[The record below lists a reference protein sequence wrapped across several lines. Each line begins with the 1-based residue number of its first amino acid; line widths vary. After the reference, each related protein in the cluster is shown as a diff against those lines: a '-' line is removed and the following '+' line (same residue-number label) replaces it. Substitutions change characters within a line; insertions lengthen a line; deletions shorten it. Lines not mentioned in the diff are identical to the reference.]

1 MRWFLSLEGV
11 TAKDNFVLFFS
22 KLLFAFEAIILYH
35 SFSGSQVDKLIERRY
50 FPRPL
55 TIKSRFGFLAQVTR
69 FLEYV
74 LFTRDFE
81 PEVMRHLQIQDGTM
95 TFIDVG
101 ANYGFYS
108 LYIASRS
115 RNSVII
121 AIEPFDMVFKALATN
136 VKINTYENVVCLNC
150 AAWNMDN
157 TKINLYLNKDS
168 ISNPSTVFGGE
179 NFVSVPAR
187 TIDSIVSENMISK
200 VDWLKIDVE
209 SAEVFVLQGA
219 KKTLEVTDNIL
230 LEIHT
235 KENGLVCEKIL
246 KDAGFKIEVIR
257 QAKAEIYN
265 VHAFR

>member
-11 TAKDNFVLFFS
+11 TGRDNFVLFFS
-22 KLLFAFEAIILYH
+22 KLLFAFEAVFLYH
-35 SFSGSQVDKLIERRY
+35 SISGGQADKLIERLH
-50 FPRPL
+50 FPGPL
-55 TIKSRFGFLAQVTR
+55 TIRTRYGFLAQVTR

-81 PEVMRHLQIQDGTM
+81 PEVVGRIDVEDRTR

-108 LYIASRS
+108 LYVASRN
-115 RNSVII
+115 RKSVII
-121 AIEPFDMVFKALATN
+121 AIEAFDKVFEALANN
-136 VKINTYENVVCLNC
+136 VKINDYQNIKCLNC
-150 AAWNMDN
+150 AAWKEDN
-157 TKINLYLNKDS
+157 IDINLYLNKDS
-168 ISNPSTVFGGE
+168 ISNPSVVFGGE

-187 TIDSIVSENMISK
+187 TIDSIVSENRISK

-219 KKTLEVTDNIL
+219 KKTLEVTANVL

-235 KENGLVCEKIL
+235 EENGLVCERIL
-246 KDAGFKIEVIR
+246 KDAGFQIETIR
-257 QAKAEIYN
+257 QAKAQIYN
-265 VHAFR
+265 VHASK